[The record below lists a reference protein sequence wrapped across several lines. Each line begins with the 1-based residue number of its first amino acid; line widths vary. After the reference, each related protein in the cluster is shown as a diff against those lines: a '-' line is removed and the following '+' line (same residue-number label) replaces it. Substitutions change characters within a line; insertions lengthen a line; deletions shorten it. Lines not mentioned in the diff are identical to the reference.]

1 MQILICISL
10 SITLSTTTKG
20 QIFLTKEGNATSAL
34 GKARKQ
40 LIRIAEINV
49 DVFVPSNRDLSIG
62 YILAQHDAIGKT
74 KYLALCADSS
84 LEREIYIRPE
94 DQKELDWKDITNY
107 AVAKCTIVQPFI
119 FAGSEAR
126 AVNAADSAAAEVR
139 LQNWLSSQPRSNPMF
154 LRPIVET
161 IQVIS
166 CGGNLYSEKIPK
178 SAIPKLVFIPN

>member
-1 MQILICISL
+1 MRILICISL

-20 QIFLTKEGNATSAL
+20 QIFLIKEGNATSAL

-62 YILAQHDAIGKT
+62 YVLTQQDAIGKT

-94 DQKELDWKDITNY
+94 DQKELD
-107 AVAKCTIVQPFI
+107 
-119 FAGSEAR
+119 
-126 AVNAADSAAAEVR
+126 
-139 LQNWLSSQPRSNPMF
+139 
-154 LRPIVET
+154 
-161 IQVIS
+161 
-166 CGGNLYSEKIPK
+166 
-178 SAIPKLVFIPN
+178 